1 MANLTEL
8 NDSPVWLQNLT
19 KEIQYDMYLRIKS
32 TMPILLTWYDNNT
45 ISKLEEA
52 LAGYEKRNNI
62 V

>member
-8 NDSPVWLQNLT
+8 NDSPDWLQNLT

-32 TMPILLTWYDNNT
+32 TMPILRTWYDNNT